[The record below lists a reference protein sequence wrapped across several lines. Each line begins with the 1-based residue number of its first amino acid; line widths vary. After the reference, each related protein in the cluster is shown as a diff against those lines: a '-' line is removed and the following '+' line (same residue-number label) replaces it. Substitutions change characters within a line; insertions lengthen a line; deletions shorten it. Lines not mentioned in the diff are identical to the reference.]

1 MSFRTLT
8 VALLAGGASALLPT
22 PAAAQEDSV
31 EYFTRAHA
39 AALPQLLSSDDRAY
53 YGSLFEAVD
62 ARNWDRVEVMLA
74 GRDSG
79 PLHGA
84 ALAAYYLHP
93 QSPRIELP
101 RIEAWLARYSR
112 LPQAEAIVRLG
123 QTRGLENPPSLP
135 RARDLVRQPGSSKR
149 IRPGTI
155 TDGTMP
161 ESVRSAILER
171 ITNDD
176 PDGAR
181 LLLDGV

>member
-1 MSFRTLT
+1 MSFRTLA
-8 VALLAGGASALLPT
+8 VALLAGGASVLLPT

-53 YGSLFEAVD
+53 YGSLFEAID

-101 RIEAWLARYSR
+101 RIEAWLAR
-112 LPQAEAIVRLG
+112 
-123 QTRGLENPPSLP
+123 
-135 RARDLVRQPGSSKR
+135 
-149 IRPGTI
+149 
-155 TDGTMP
+155 
-161 ESVRSAILER
+161 
-171 ITNDD
+171 
-176 PDGAR
+176 
-181 LLLDGV
+181 